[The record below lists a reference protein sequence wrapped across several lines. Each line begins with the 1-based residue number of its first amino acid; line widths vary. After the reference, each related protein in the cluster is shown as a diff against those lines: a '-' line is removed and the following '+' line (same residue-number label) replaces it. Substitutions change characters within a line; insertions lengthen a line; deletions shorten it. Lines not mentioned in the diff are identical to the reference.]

1 MSEQRPVIL
10 TMDDEA
16 MIRETIA
23 AYLENRGFQV
33 LQAANGREGLE
44 VFAANRPDLVLV
56 DLRMPEVDGLQVLA
70 KLREIAPDTPAIVV
84 SGTGV
89 IRDAIEAVR
98 RGAWDY
104 VTKPIQDMDVLGVAV
119 TKALERAGL
128 RDMVRQAEQR
138 YATLVQN
145 IPMIIFS
152 LDSEL
157 RLEFVNQACQTLLGY
172 SRQEAMAD
180 PDWLLE
186 RVHPEQR
193 DWLRLMLRESLGDC
207 SLSFSRHCKL
217 FHKDGRVVHGI
228 VKSIPFAACA
238 GTAAR
243 PRVEGL
249 IVDITDRLML
259 EKTLV
264 QKEKVQTLGAISA
277 EVAHEIRNP
286 LMIIGGFAK
295 RLVRKLPDSE
305 EAGIIVE
312 QAQRL
317 ERILDRIRNY
327 LSPVQLHP
335 VRIPLADVV
344 RDCLTLLAPELAAN
358 GIVPRLALEQAAV
371 LVEEDP
377 DILTQ
382 VVINLIRATQLALPP
397 KGAMWLT
404 ARAADDYV
412 YLEVG
417 GEQAQAVPDPEKV
430 FLPFDDG
437 GDSISLPVCYRLMR
451 TMGGALRFEQKDGLG
466 RYVMS
471 VLTAQAKGAPR
482 V

>member
-23 AYLENRGFQV
+23 SYLENQGYEV

-70 KLREIAPDTPAIVV
+70 KLREDAPETPAIVV

-98 RGAWDY
+98 RGAWDF
-104 VTKPIQDMDVLGVAV
+104 VTKPIEDLDVLGVAV
-119 TKALERAGL
+119 AKALERVSL
-128 RDMVRQAEQR
+128 RSQVRQAEQR

-145 IPMIIFS
+145 IPMVIFS

-157 RLEFVNQACQTLLGY
+157 RLDFINQACQTLLGF
-172 SRQEAMAD
+172 SRQEALAD
-180 PDWLLE
+180 PDWLLG
-186 RVHPEQR
+186 RVQPEQR
-193 DWLRLMLRESLGDC
+193 DWMRLMLRESLRDC
-207 SLSFSRHCKL
+207 SLGFSRNCRL
-217 FHKDGRVVHGI
+217 THKDGHVVHGI
-228 VKSIPFAACA
+228 VKSIPFAGCS
-238 GTAAR
+238 GHDAR

-286 LMIIGGFAK
+286 LMVIGGFAK
-295 RLVRKLPDSE
+295 RLARKLPDNA

-312 QAQRL
+312 QSERL

-327 LSPVQLHP
+327 LSPVRLHP
-335 VRIPLADVV
+335 VRVALAEVV
-344 RDCLTLLAPELAAN
+344 RDCLALLAPELSAN
-358 GIVPRLALEQAAV
+358 GVVPRLALEPAQAQ
-371 LVEEDP
+371 VEEDP

-382 VVINLIRATQLALPP
+382 VVVNLIRATEQALPP
-397 KGAMWLT
+397 RGAMWLT
-404 ARAADDYV
+404 AHAADGFV
-412 YLEVG
+412 HLEVG
-417 GEQAQAVPDPEKV
+417 GEQVRPVPDPEKV

-437 GDSISLPVCYRLMR
+437 GDSISLSVCYRLLR
-451 TMGGALRFEQKDGLG
+451 TMGGALRFEQKDGRG
-466 RYVMS
+466 RFVMS
-471 VLTAQAKGAPR
+471 VLTAQAKSAAGD
-482 V
+482 